1 MNPSHDSSHG
11 CQIMRGEQR
20 TRPRRAPSGDHFDR
34 YRPPSGLDYH
44 ERADRQKHF
53 ELVDR
58 AIVDRD
64 TSGGP
69 VDIAAVEDRL
79 VSAMDSDPVALGHR
93 VAMGTRAFALP

>member
-1 MNPSHDSSHG
+1 MTP
-11 CQIMRGEQR
+11 R
-20 TRPRRAPSGDHFDR
+20 TVVRLCEAGNAPGPDAPHRVDHFDR

-79 VSAMDSDPVALGHR
+79 VSAMDSDPVALGHPGG
-93 VAMGTRAFALP
+93 MGAPQLALRHQ